1 MTYTI
6 YNKALD
12 ILKSREDYYGNE
24 AHVEGTSYSKMC
36 SCLDRASAYNS
47 AWWILYYAMH
57 EDWDALDQ
65 YDYYS
70 NSGDKNV
77 D

>member
-1 MTYTI
+1 MATYTI

-24 AHVEGTSYSKMC
+24 AHM
-36 SCLDRASAYNS
+36 DRASAYNS

-70 NSGDKNV
+70 TEKE
-77 D
+77 